1 MDAKERY
8 IHFDWAMKRMLRNKA
23 NFTVLEGLLT
33 VLLGEKIAIIE
44 LLESEANQQHPH
56 DKFNRVDI
64 KAKDS
69 KGEIIIVEVQNARE
83 SFYLERI
90 LYGVAKAVVEHIE
103 LGETYQKV
111 NKVISISI
119 VYFNLGKGNDY
130 LYHGNSHFVGV
141 HTGDELRITTK
152 ERDALVEKSPREIFP
167 EYYIIR
173 VNEFNQVAR
182 TPLEEWI
189 SYLKTG
195 VIHPEDT
202 APGLKEARESLRYN
216 NMSKEERQ
224 AYDEHINAVM
234 IENDV
239 IDTAKTEGREEGLA
253 EGRTEGRT
261 EGRAEGRTEVARNL
275 KSMNLPIETIMQ
287 ATGLTKDEIEQL

>member
-1 MDAKERY
+1 MDTKERY
-8 IHFDWAMKRMLRNKA
+8 IFFDWAMKRMLRNKA

-33 VLLGEKIAIIE
+33 VLLGEKITIIE
-44 LLESEANQQHPH
+44 LLESESNQQHPR

-90 LYGVAKAVVEHIE
+90 LYGVAKSVVEHVE

-119 VYFNLGKGNDY
+119 VYFNLGRGNDY
-130 LYHGNSHFVGV
+130 LYHGYSRFVGV

-152 ERDALVEKSPREIFP
+152 ERDALVEKNPREIFP
-167 EYYIIR
+167 EYFIIR

-195 VIHPEDT
+195 KIQPEDT

-216 NMSKEERQ
+216 NMSPEERR
-224 AYDEHINAVM
+224 AYDEHINAIM

-239 IDTAKTEGREEGLA
+239 IDTAKTEGREEG
-253 EGRTEGRT
+253 
-261 EGRAEGRTEVARNL
+261 RAEGRMKGYIEVARNL
-275 KSMNLPIETIMQ
+275 KSMNLPLETIMQ
-287 ATGLTKDEIEQL
+287 ATGLTQGEIEKL